1 MEVTF
6 NRNVIVPQPDDDV
19 SSGINTLLMQLRG
32 HQSLTNVQLS
42 LELLH
47 AAGQDDLAAL
57 VEAPALV
64 EVVVPL
70 LIEEEIFALWR
81 VA

>member
-1 MEVTF
+1 MKVTF
-6 NRNVIVPQPDDDV
+6 NRNVIVAQPDDDV

-42 LELLH
+42 LELLR

-57 VEAPALV
+57 VKAPALV

-81 VA
+81 IS